1 MIINIKYYVM
11 TIIAIFL
18 AIGIGIFIGIML
30 DGQDLI
36 VEQQQQLV
44 GQLQSEF
51 DQIKEIQDSQQ
62 ERIDILTNERDINL
76 KFIDKVYPEIIKNKC
91 NGLDV
96 IIVETNENYSYFGLS
111 DSFEKAGVRSVNN
124 VLIKDRFLLTDKED
138 ALRIAESLKFTSHSI
153 EEIQRELILFL
164 SNALIQ
170 GEYEKIQL
178 LKKMSL
184 IDYLDNL
191 QIPMDNIILAGG
203 NLTEDKTRLNRIDLP
218 LIDAIRS
225 KDIPVLVVEKSSVS
239 FSGIQEFKKSRVSTI
254 DNVDTLI
261 GKVSMIM
268 VISGQEGHFGEKETA
283 EDLMPEGFITTD

>member
-51 DQIKEIQDSQQ
+51 DQIKEIQDNQQ
-62 ERIDILTNERDINL
+62 ARIDTLTQEKDRNM

-91 NGLDV
+91 TGLDV
-96 IIVETNENYSYFGLS
+96 VIIETNENYSYFSLS
-111 DSFEKAGVRSVNN
+111 DSFVKAGANSVTNL
-124 VLIKDRFLLTDKED
+124 LIKDRFFLTDKEV
-138 ALRIAESLKFTSHSI
+138 ALGIAKSLELPSLSI
-153 EEIQRELILFL
+153 EEIQRELVLFL
-164 SNALIQ
+164 SQALIQ
-170 GEYEKIQL
+170 GQYEKIEL
-178 LKKMSL
+178 LKELAL
-184 IDYLDNL
+184 IDYLEPL

-203 NLTEDKTRLNRIDLP
+203 NVTEDKTRLNRIDLS
-218 LIDAIRS
+218 LIDAIRANT
-225 KDIPVLVVEKSSVS
+225 IPVFAVEKTSVS
-239 FSGIQEFKKSRVSTI
+239 FSGIQEFKKARVSTI

-268 VISGQEGHFGEKETA
+268 VISGQEGHFGEKVTA